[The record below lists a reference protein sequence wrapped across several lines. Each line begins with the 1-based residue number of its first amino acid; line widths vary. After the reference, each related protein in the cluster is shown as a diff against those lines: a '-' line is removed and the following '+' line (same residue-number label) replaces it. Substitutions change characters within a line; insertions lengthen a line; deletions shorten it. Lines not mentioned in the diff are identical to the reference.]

1 MSSNKDYVIVAGK
14 VYKLRAT
21 KGYKPFADLKKLIT
35 AKDMFEL
42 AKGYKNTNECNKL
55 IEQYISKN
63 NLKYKT
69 I

>member
-1 MSSNKDYVIVAGK
+1 MSNNKDYVIVAGK

-21 KGYKPFADLKKLIT
+21 KGNKPFADLKKLIT
-35 AKDMFEL
+35 VKEMFDL
-42 AKGYKNTNECNKL
+42 AKGYKNTNGCSNL
-55 IEQYISKN
+55 IDKYISNN